1 MIFLQSL
8 DILQLGLPAVLKL
21 HQNQHQLQYI
31 ETVAQHL
38 LC

>member
-1 MIFLQSL
+1 MIFLQTL
-8 DILQLGLPAVLKL
+8 DILQVRLPAVLKV

-31 ETVAQHL
+31 ETMAQNL